1 MPLHRRYRAA
11 LIAVAAICAG
21 PPASGDDPPRPDSEE
36 MRAAA
41 DRVVMEVIRDG
52 ARERVPLRKAPIY
65 RFNEPDRGY
74 LDGMIWA
81 CGREGRPEALLTVS
95 QQERAVGIDW
105 VYELTSLSEAP
116 LTAAGPDWAR
126 SWEPGPAELG
136 FAGFPNADRPDGN
149 EARRLRQM
157 KELARGFRAH
167 GFTRSDSSPRPLRH
181 ELRLLPQPVL
191 RYADPARGLIDGAIF
206 VLASGGNPEG
216 VLLVEARREGAGEPS
231 WTFGLARISAAE
243 LHVDLEG
250 KEVWSVPQNHDFS
263 PRESYWLYLTR
274 KVDGR

>member
-1 MPLHRRYRAA
+1 
-11 LIAVAAICAG
+11 
-21 PPASGDDPPRPDSEE
+21 
-36 MRAAA
+36 
-41 DRVVMEVIRDG
+41 
-52 ARERVPLRKAPIY
+52 VPLRKAPIY

-95 QQERAVGIDW
+95 QQERAAGIDW
-105 VYELTSLSEAP
+105 VYELTSLSAAP

-157 KELARGFRAH
+157 KELSRGFRAH

-181 ELRLLPQPVL
+181 E
-191 RYADPARGLIDGAIF
+191 F
-206 VLASGGNPEG
+206 ASC
-216 VLLVEARREGAGEPS
+216 PS
-231 WTFGLARISAAE
+231 RSSA
-243 LHVDLEG
+243 
-250 KEVWSVPQNHDFS
+250 
-263 PRESYWLYLTR
+263 TR
-274 KVDGR
+274 TPPGD